1 LITPDHPDPPVTS
14 NDNYNIHADKNLPP
28 RSDIRPENI
37 PEELKAITHWIVWDY
52 GNKDGEIIKVPV
64 DPKTGTWINAH
75 DSKNWLTFE
84 EALKLSKKLKLGL
97 GFDLTKDLGYVF
109 VDLDH
114 VYKNGIIEDPRFKAI
129 VENADTFIEISPSGE
144 GFHLFFKCPGFN
156 FDSTR
161 PNGVEIYTKDRYST
175 FTGIPYGELKPIRE
189 IEPDDLKLL
198 LGLKEERELDKES
211 EVRNKTLDDIQKK
224 EITELLEQNWD
235 LNKTESEGNHH
246 NVGETTAVYFK
257 DAGISEKEA
266 KDFLLPFNR
275 SHPLKDGKV
284 HPEKDLINIIHYVY
298 THDYKKTAPAGSV
311 SKEFKRELYRI
322 LHKNEKTQ
330 DHTQDLLYV
339 PGPARIV
346 EALKE
351 KYILK
356 TIPELGTDKEQIF
369 YFDGA
374 IYKRAEEF
382 IKEQAHREYLRQF
395 KEVLEIAEQER
406 NKEYTMKMKR
416 ALDKGPSMNDINE
429 VLGIIRRT
437 TFSFDEINPDGHIPF
452 KNGLLNLSTGELEPF
467 NPEMFY
473 TYQIDANL
481 LKSYITLND
490 VPLFKYLLNSLLDP
504 EYIPTVLSYL
514 AYCLYPRLPSHK
526 VLFITGRERIGKGTL
541 TRVIKGLMPHGS
553 ASISLARILTADRFK
568 FQGVEGKNL
577 LIDMETRRKFK
588 RGTVLD
594 WTAFANLFGED
605 VLNVEPKGKESH
617 DYISRAKGIFLGNL
631 PFINIDDPPAVS
643 RILLA
648 ETKSKRPKK
657 VFKELHEIILER
669 ERDKIATLLIQILF
683 KLRESNFE
691 FPLPGF
697 IIRKH
702 KQEIRTM
709 VELYEKTVPVDLR
722 SPEHELFPFKKET
735 RLEVDNEKID
745 DLTGEILDK
754 LADPVE
760 NFIGE
765 MVEEDPDARISYD
778 EAYEAFQDYCSRKGI
793 TVLKRQTFLK
803 NFGYHFER
811 RRLGPRGNQ
820 TYYFTGCKIEP
831 YEKDGEQEET
841 EILDQKTLIEIFP
854 ELKGSIQVGY
864 ALNDKNPL
872 KNSGSQNNSNG
883 IQLASS
889 INRVRNKKEN
899 ENKEYNNKKDTAH
912 KFDTGENNQKP
923 SENKAPEDNKP
934 VSNLNKDNE
943 APHFKTTYQRYH
955 DWDYFRVMDTFDS
968 YLFGKKKRHPKG
980 NVIKF
985 PIVEAPKYIE
995 KGFLAPACPL
1005 GYAWDESEKTC
1016 VEIQEGDKNGND
1028 K

>member
-1 LITPDHPDPPVTS
+1 M
-14 NDNYNIHADKNLPP
+14 
-28 RSDIRPENI
+28 
-37 PEELKAITHWIVWDY
+37 
-52 GNKDGEIIKVPV
+52 
-64 DPKTGTWINAH
+64 
-75 DSKNWLTFE
+75 TFE
-84 EALKLSKKLKLGL
+84 EALDFARKLNLGV
-97 GFDLTKDLGYVF
+97 GFVFTGDLGYVF
-109 VDLDH
+109 IDFDH
-114 VYKNGIIEDPRFKAI
+114 VLKGGVIQDPRVKEIF
-129 VENADTFIEISPSGE
+129 ENADTYTEISPSGE
-144 GFHLFFKCPGFN
+144 GLHSLFKCPK
-156 FDSTR
+156 FDFGSTR
-161 PNGVEIYTKDRYST
+161 INNLPIEIYTKGRYST
-175 FTGIPYGELKPIRE
+175 FRGIPYGELKPIRE
-189 IEPDDLKLL
+189 IEPNDLKLL
-198 LGLKEERELDKES
+198 LGIKEERGLDKGN

-235 LNKTESEGNHH
+235 LDKTEAEGNHH

-257 DAGISEKEA
+257 DAGISEEEA

-311 SKEFKRELYRI
+311 SKEFKHELYRI
-322 LHKNEKTQ
+322 LHRNEKTQ
-330 DHTQDLLYV
+330 EYTQDLLYV
-339 PGPARIV
+339 PGPARIA

-382 IKEQAHREYLRQF
+382 IKEQAHKEYLRQF
-395 KEVLEIAEQER
+395 KEVLKIAEQEE
-406 NKEYTMKMKR
+406 NKEYTIKMKR
-416 ALDKGPSMNDINE
+416 ALDKGPSINDINE

-452 KNGLLNLSTGELEPF
+452 KNGLLDLKTGELEPF
-467 NPEMFY
+467 NPSLFY

-481 LKSYITLND
+481 LKKYITLND
-490 VPLFKYLLNSLLDP
+490 VPLFKYLLNSVFDP

-526 VLFITGRERIGKGTL
+526 VLFIVGRERIGKGTL

-553 ASISLARILTADRFK
+553 ASISLARILTAERFK

-643 RILLA
+643 RVLLA

-657 VFKELHEIILER
+657 VFKELHEVILER
-669 ERDKIATLLIQILF
+669 ERDKIATLLVQILF
-683 KLRESNFE
+683 KLKESNFE

-702 KQEIRTM
+702 KQEIKTM

-722 SPEHELFPFKKET
+722 SPGHELFPFKKEM

-745 DLTGEILDK
+745 DLIGEILEK

-760 NFIGE
+760 NFIEE
-765 MVEEDPDARISYD
+765 MVEEDPEARTSYD
-778 EAYEAFQDYCSRKGI
+778 EAYGAFQDYCSKKGI

-811 RRLGPRGNQ
+811 RRLGSRGNQ
-820 TYYFTGCKIEP
+820 VYYFMGCRIEP
-831 YEKDGEQEET
+831 YEKNNEQEEA

-864 ALNDKNPL
+864 ALNDKNSL
-872 KNSGSQNNSNG
+872 KNSGSENNSNG
-883 IQLASS
+883 IQHASS
-889 INRVRNKKEN
+889 INRVRNEREN
-899 ENKEYNNKKDTAH
+899 ENKEYDNNKKDKAH
-912 KFDTGENNQKP
+912 KLDTEGNGRKPPENQ
-923 SENKAPEDNKP
+923 APEGDKP
-934 VSNLNKDNE
+934 VSNLNEDNE
-943 APHFKTTYQRYH
+943 PPYFKTTDQGYH
-955 DWDYFRVMDTFDS
+955 DWDYFRVTNTFDS
-968 YLFGKKKRHPKG
+968 HLFGKKKHHFKG

-985 PIVEAPKYIE
+985 QVVEAPKYIE
-995 KGFLAPACPL
+995 KGFLSPACPP
-1005 GYAWDESEKTC
+1005 GYAWDDLEKQC
-1016 VEIQEGDKNGND
+1016 VEIQGHGDQQ
-1028 K
+1028 